1 MSIISNTDTFI
12 YIGGEYQLNK
22 ETQKDVSSTAT
33 LGRAK
38 NGATFKRKE
47 ICDSELKEL
56 INSMISQVRVP
67 HVLPRDRTSEVLDM
81 VC

>member
-1 MSIISNTDTFI
+1 M
-12 YIGGEYQLNK
+12 
-22 ETQKDVSSTAT
+22 SSTAT